1 MRAWVPNAERGFGFR
16 LSLRSKII
24 FGYMVALAYSTST
37 PRARAIVLYKAR

>member
-1 MRAWVPNAERGFGFR
+1 MPNAERGFGFR